1 MDIFGILP
9 PPYPELAEKGSDVS
23 QLKTIW
29 TIRGDWERQYR
40 SWKDAKFRDIQIDGM
55 EEAAARTH
63 RAVVKLGRERGGNWG
78 VVSNT
83 RAMIEGF
90 KATLPLIADL
100 RNPAMRQRH
109 WSALMAEIGTPIDP
123 FSDDFT
129 LETVV
134 QLRLDLVADFV
145 SELSGSASKE
155 MAIEESLLSIEA
167 CWKALGIEMAA
178 YKQTFKITSTED
190 LFAALEDHSVTLSTI
205 KASKFFAVFEQQI
218 VQWEKTLADISET
231 IELILQVQRSW
242 MYLENIFVGSE
253 DIQKQLPVEHDLFL
267 SVHTLFLQRMAALYR
282 CETVREA
289 CCEGTVL
296 EDFEWMDE
304 RLEKIQKSLE
314 AYLEKKR
321 QQFPRFYFLSSDDL
335 LEILG
340 QSKDPQYI
348 QSHLKKCFEGTA
360 CARRLVM

>member
-9 PPYPELAEKGSDVS
+9 PPYTELTEKQRDVA

-29 TIRGDWERQYR
+29 TIRSEWETQYR
-40 SWKDAKFRDIQIDGM
+40 SWKDAKFRDIEIDGM
-55 EEAAARTH
+55 EEAAARVH
-63 RAVVKLGRERGGNWG
+63 RMVVKLGRDGGGDWG
-78 VVSNT
+78 IVSNT

-109 WSALMAEIGTPIDP
+109 WTALMAEIGTRVDP
-123 FSDDFT
+123 FSDNFT

-134 QLRLDLVADFV
+134 QLRLDRVADFV
-145 SELSGSASKE
+145 SELSSSASKE
-155 MAIEESLLSIEA
+155 MAIEESLLSIET
-167 CWKALGIEMAA
+167 CWQSLAMEMAA
-178 YKQTFKITSTED
+178 YKQTFKITSTDD
-190 LFAALEDHSVTLSTI
+190 LFTALEDHSVTLSTI
-205 KASKFFAVFEQQI
+205 KASKFFAVFEPQI
-218 VQWEKTLADISET
+218 VHWEKTLSDISET
-231 IELILQVQRSW
+231 IELVLQVQRSW

-253 DIQKQLPVEHDLFL
+253 DIRKQLPVEHDLFL
-267 SVHTLFLQRMAALYR
+267 SVHTLFLQRMEGLYR
-282 CETVREA
+282 CKTVREA
-289 CCEGTVL
+289 CCEGTVMD
-296 EDFEWMDE
+296 DFEWMDE

-348 QSHLKKCFEGTA
+348 QPHLKKCFEGVA
-360 CARRLVM
+360 ARFRVVM